1 MADNNYCACNSGES
15 KYTIKLNQ
23 QGPAGKKGEQGDK
36 GIPGFSPYISVVQ
49 SDDENYILR
58 INNEANSYNTPNLFP
73 KDQVTTWTNNIEAQV
88 NQNTTDISNIET
100 QVQQNT
106 TDLSNIKPQVQ
117 QNTTDLSK
125 INGNYVTLSTS
136 QEISGRKRFIDEYTE
151 FSGVTNTSSFYNE
164 YGKIR
169 IEAEYSEAKIRFN
182 SNKIGTSPVHGDY
195 FNGACIYFS
204 YTDNRLYYLPNS
216 SSQDGITLQGNE
228 LAVKGDLPKLATTT
242 TAGIV
247 KPDRKTI
254 TISDDGALTANYLVP
269 QTYTNNS
276 GEEVNKFLKLTINKN
291 SLQSSS
297 FTSNDLILTY
307 CTTTFENGVQIGGI
321 TNEFPITTFLKATVD
336 KLGTVKPD
344 GTTVTIN
351 SDGVISAV
359 GEVSQQEL
367 ADGLALKVNL
377 TDYNNRVGSLESTVG
392 EQAQTIATL
401 QENNTRLLEMINAL
415 KDRVT
420 TLETMI
426 DGGNA

>member
-49 SDDENYILR
+49 SDNENYILR

-88 NQNTTDISNIET
+88 
-100 QVQQNT
+100 
-106 TDLSNIKPQVQ
+106 Q

-125 INGNYVTLSTS
+125 INGNYVTLSTN
-136 QEISGRKRFIDEYTE
+136 QEISGRKRFTNEETE
-151 FSGVTNTSSFYNE
+151 FSGVEDTSYWYNE
-164 YGKIR
+164 YGKIL
-169 IEAEYSEAKIRFN
+169 IKAEYSYAKIRFN
-182 SNKIGTSPVHGDY
+182 SKKRTDGYYD
-195 FNGACIYFS
+195 GASIVFS
-204 YTDNRLYYLPNS
+204 NTDNRLYYLPNS
-216 SSQDGITLQGNE
+216 SSQGGATLTSNE
-228 LAVKGDLPKLATTT
+228 LAVKGDLPTTATTT

-247 KPDRKTI
+247 KPD
-254 TISDDGALTANYLVP
+254 
-269 QTYTNNS
+269 
-276 GEEVNKFLKLTINKN
+276 
-291 SLQSSS
+291 
-297 FTSNDLILTY
+297 
-307 CTTTFENGVQIGGI
+307 
-321 TNEFPITTFLKATVD
+321 
-336 KLGTVKPD
+336 

-351 SDGVISAV
+351 ADGVISAV

-367 ADGLALKVNL
+367 VDGLALKVNL

-420 TLETMI
+420 ALETMI

>member
-88 NQNTTDISNIET
+88 NQNTTDISNIEA

-125 INGNYVTLSTS
+125 INNNFVTLTTRQDIGGYKTFLNGLST
-136 QEISGRKRFIDEYTE
+136 GNTKNGLFID
-151 FSGVTNTSSFYNE
+151 
-164 YGKIR
+164 IR
-169 IEAEYSEAKIRFN
+169 CNDVLGGI
-182 SNKIGTSPVHGDY
+182 Y
-195 FNGACIYFS
+195 FNDYSVLGG
-204 YTDNRLYYLPNS
+204 RS
-216 SSQDGITLQGNE
+216 SSLTYNKENIAIRYKKTGRSLSDEDSE

-297 FTSNDLILTY
+297 FSSNDLILTY
-307 CTTTFENGVQIGGI
+307 RTTTFDNGLQIGTI
-321 TNEFPITTFLKATVD
+321 TSELPITTFLKATVD

-401 QENNTRLLEMINAL
+401 QENNTRLLELINTL

-420 TLETMI
+420 ALETMI

>member
-73 KDQVTTWTNNIEAQV
+73 KDQVTTWTNNIETQV
-88 NQNTTDISNIET
+88 NQNTTDISNIEA

-117 QNTTDLSK
+117 QNTADLSK
-125 INGNYVTLSTS
+125 INNNFVTLTTRQNIEAHKTFLNGLST
-136 QEISGRKRFIDEYTE
+136 GNTKNGLFIDI
-151 FSGVTNTSSFYNE
+151 SCNDVLG
-164 YGKIR
+164 GI
-169 IEAEYSEAKIRFN
+169 
-182 SNKIGTSPVHGDY
+182 Y
-195 FNGACIYFS
+195 FNDYSVLGG
-204 YTDNRLYYLPNS
+204 RS
-216 SSQDGITLQGNE
+216 SSLTYNKENIAIRYKKTGRSLSDEDSE

-321 TNEFPITTFLKATVD
+321 TSEFPITTFLKATVD

-401 QENNTRLLEMINAL
+401 QENNTRLLELINTL

-420 TLETMI
+420 ALETMI

>member
-36 GIPGFSPYISVVQ
+36 GLPGFSPYISVVQ

-73 KDQVTTWTNNIEAQV
+73 KEQVTTWTNNIEA
-88 NQNTTDISNIET
+88 
-100 QVQQNT
+100 
-106 TDLSNIKPQVQ
+106 QVQ

-125 INGNYVTLSTS
+125 INGNFVNLTTD
-136 QEISGRKRFIDEYTE
+136 QEIRGHKTFTENLKVGLTEKEGWKYT
-151 FSGVTNTSSFYNE
+151 T
-164 YGKIR
+164 
-169 IEAEYSEAKIRFN
+169 
-182 SNKIGTSPVHGDY
+182 
-195 FNGACIYFS
+195 
-204 YTDNRLYYLPNS
+204 
-216 SSQDGITLQGNE
+216 ITLKSDLYNGNSGIVFHNPNGNPEKPDTFLSYNKDVGICYYKNQYDGNMNAGNTNE

-254 TISDDGALTANYLVP
+254 TIADDGALTANYLVP
-269 QTYTNNS
+269 QTYTDTS
-276 GEEVNKFLKLTINKN
+276 GLEVNKFLKLTINKN
-291 SLQSSS
+291 SLQSNS
-297 FTSNDLILTY
+297 FSSNDLVLTRRIAS
-307 CTTTFENGVQIGGI
+307 FDNGVQVGNII
-321 TNEFPITTFLKATVD
+321 SEYPITTFLKATVD

-351 SDGVISAV
+351 TDGVISAV

-401 QENNTRLLEMINAL
+401 QENNTKLLELINTL

-420 TLETMI
+420 ALETMI

>member
-88 NQNTTDISNIET
+88 
-100 QVQQNT
+100 
-106 TDLSNIKPQVQ
+106 Q

-125 INGNYVTLSTS
+125 IKGDYVTLSTS
-136 QEISGRKRFIDEYTE
+136 QEISGRKRFTNEYTE
-151 FSGVTNTSSFYNE
+151 FSGVENTSNWYNE
-164 YGKIR
+164 YGKIL
-169 IEAEYSEAKIRFN
+169 IKAEYSYATIRFN
-182 SNKIGTSPVHGDY
+182 SKKRTDGYYD
-195 FNGACIYFS
+195 GASIVFS
-204 YTDNRLYYLPNS
+204 NTDNRLYYLPNS
-216 SSQDGITLQGNE
+216 SSQGGTTLTGNE

-242 TAGIV
+242 TAG
-247 KPDRKTI
+247 
-254 TISDDGALTANYLVP
+254 
-269 QTYTNNS
+269 
-276 GEEVNKFLKLTINKN
+276 
-291 SLQSSS
+291 
-297 FTSNDLILTY
+297 
-307 CTTTFENGVQIGGI
+307 
-321 TNEFPITTFLKATVD
+321 
-336 KLGTVKPD
+336 TVKPD
-344 GTTVTIN
+344 GTTVTITN
-351 SDGVISAV
+351 DGTISAV
-359 GEVSQQEL
+359 GEVTQQEL

-420 TLETMI
+420 ALETMI

>member
-88 NQNTTDISNIET
+88 
-100 QVQQNT
+100 
-106 TDLSNIKPQVQ
+106 Q

-125 INGNYVTLSTS
+125 INNNFVTLNTD
-136 QEISGRKRFIDEYTE
+136 QEIGAHKTFTEDLRVGLTEKRGFKYTTITLKPDIYNGNSAIVFHNPNGNPE
-151 FSGVTNTSSFYNE
+151 KPDTFLSSHKDVGICYYKNQYDGNTS
-164 YGKIR
+164 
-169 IEAEYSEAKIRFN
+169 A
-182 SNKIGTSPVHGDY
+182 GD
-195 FNGACIYFS
+195 N
-204 YTDNRLYYLPNS
+204 
-216 SSQDGITLQGNE
+216 NE

-254 TISDDGALTANYLVP
+254 TISNDGTITANYLVP

-276 GEEVNKFLKLTINKN
+276 GDEVNKFLKLTINKN
-291 SLQSSS
+291 SLQSSNFS
-297 FTSNDLILTY
+297 SNDLILTY
-307 CTTTFENGVQIGGI
+307 RTTTFENGVQIGDI
-321 TNEFPITTFLKATVD
+321 TSEFPITTFLKATVD

-351 SDGVISAV
+351 TDGVISAV

-420 TLETMI
+420 ALETMI

>member
-49 SDDENYILR
+49 SDNENYILR

-88 NQNTTDISNIET
+88 
-100 QVQQNT
+100 
-106 TDLSNIKPQVQ
+106 Q

-125 INGNYVTLSTS
+125 INGNYVTLSTN
-136 QEISGRKRFIDEYTE
+136 QEIDGFKRFINEDTE
-151 FSGVTNTSSFYNE
+151 FSGVENTSNWYNE
-164 YGKIR
+164 YGKIL
-169 IEAEYSEAKIRFN
+169 IKAEYSYAKIRFN
-182 SNKIGTSPVHGDY
+182 SKKRTDGYYD
-195 FNGACIYFS
+195 GASIVFS
-204 YTDNRLYYLPNS
+204 NTDNRLYYLPNS
-216 SSQDGITLQGNE
+216 SSQGGATLTSNE
-228 LAVKGDLPKLATTT
+228 LAVKGDLPTTATTT

-247 KPDRKTI
+247 KPD
-254 TISDDGALTANYLVP
+254 
-269 QTYTNNS
+269 
-276 GEEVNKFLKLTINKN
+276 
-291 SLQSSS
+291 
-297 FTSNDLILTY
+297 
-307 CTTTFENGVQIGGI
+307 
-321 TNEFPITTFLKATVD
+321 
-336 KLGTVKPD
+336 

-351 SDGVISAV
+351 ADGVISAV

-367 ADGLALKVNL
+367 ADGLALKVNR

-401 QENNTRLLEMINAL
+401 QENNTRLLEMINTL

-420 TLETMI
+420 ALETMI

>member
-88 NQNTTDISNIET
+88 
-100 QVQQNT
+100 
-106 TDLSNIKPQVQ
+106 Q

-125 INGNYVTLSTS
+125 INGNYVTLNGSDTIKGLKTFEKYLTIGVNEGSSGFKYTS
-136 QEISGRKRFIDEYTE
+136 IKLVPDRYDGISKIVFHNPYGN
-151 FSGVTNTSSFYNE
+151 SQNPNTFL
-164 YGKIR
+164 
-169 IEAEYSEAKIRFN
+169 
-182 SNKIGTSPVHGDY
+182 
-195 FNGACIYFS
+195 S
-204 YTDNRLYYLPNS
+204 YHKDVGICYYKNRL
-216 SSQDGITLQGNE
+216 DGNYNASETNE
-228 LAVKGDLPKLATTT
+228 LAVKSDLPKLATTT

-247 KPDRKTI
+247 KPDFKTI
-254 TISDDGALTANYLVP
+254 TISNDGALTANYLVP

-276 GEEVNKFLKLTINKN
+276 GEEVNKFLKLTINKD

-297 FTSNDLILTY
+297 FSSSDLILTY
-307 CTTTFENGVQIGGI
+307 RKTTFDDGVQVGVI
-321 TNEFPITTFLKATVD
+321 TDELPITTFLKATVD

-351 SDGVISAV
+351 ADGVISAV
-359 GEVSQQEL
+359 GEVTQQEL

-420 TLETMI
+420 ALETMI

>member
-36 GIPGFSPYISVVQ
+36 GLPGFSPYISVVQ

-73 KDQVTTWTNNIEAQV
+73 KDQVTTWTNNIE
-88 NQNTTDISNIET
+88 T
-100 QVQQNT
+100 
-106 TDLSNIKPQVQ
+106 QVQ

-125 INGNYVTLSTS
+125 INNNFVDLTTRQNIGGYKTFTEGLSAGNTKDGLFTELRCNDVLNGIFFQDYSVPGGKYSSLTYNKENIAIRYKKTGRSLS
-136 QEISGRKRFIDEYTE
+136 DED
-151 FSGVTNTSSFYNE
+151 S
-164 YGKIR
+164 
-169 IEAEYSEAKIRFN
+169 
-182 SNKIGTSPVHGDY
+182 
-195 FNGACIYFS
+195 
-204 YTDNRLYYLPNS
+204 
-216 SSQDGITLQGNE
+216 E
-228 LAVKGDLPKLATTT
+228 LAVKGDLPTIAKYQTPGL
-242 TAGIV
+242 V
-247 KPDRKTI
+247 KSDFKTI
-254 TISDDGALTANYLVP
+254 TIADDGALTANYLVP
-269 QTYTNNS
+269 QTYTDTS
-276 GEEVNKFLKLTINKN
+276 GLEVNKFLKLTINKN
-291 SLQSSS
+291 SLQSSGLS
-297 FTSNDLILTY
+297 SNDLMLTY
-307 CTTTFENGVQIGGI
+307 RTASFQNGVQVGDI
-321 TNEFPITTFLKATVD
+321 TSEFPITTFLKATVD

-351 SDGVISAV
+351 TDGVISAV

-420 TLETMI
+420 ALETMI

>member
-73 KDQVTTWTNNIEAQV
+73 KDQVTTWTNNVEA
-88 NQNTTDISNIET
+88 

-106 TDLSNIKPQVQ
+106 S
-117 QNTTDLSK
+117 DLSK
-125 INGNYVTLSTS
+125 INGNYVDLTTS
-136 QEISGRKRFIDEYTE
+136 QEISGRKRFTNEYTE
-151 FSGVTNTSSFYNE
+151 FSGVEDTSYWYDE
-164 YGKIR
+164 YGKIL
-169 IEAEYSEAKIRFN
+169 IKAEYAYARIRFN
-182 SNKIGTSPVHGDY
+182 SKKRTDGYYD
-195 FNGACIYFS
+195 GASIIFS
-204 YTDNRLYYLPNS
+204 NTDNKLYYNGNT
-216 SSQDGITLQGNE
+216 SSQGVSTVAGNE
-228 LAVKGDLPKLATTT
+228 LAVKGDLPTIATTT
-242 TAGIV
+242 TAGTV

-254 TISDDGALTANYLVP
+254 TIADDGALTANYLVP
-269 QTYTNNS
+269 QTYTDNS
-276 GEEVNKFLKLTINKN
+276 GLEVNKFLKLTINN
-291 SLQSSS
+291 SSLQSSS
-297 FTSNDLILTY
+297 FSSNDLMLTY
-307 CTTTFENGVQIGGI
+307 RTATFDNGEQVGDI
-321 TNEFPITTFLKATVD
+321 TSELPITTFLKATVD

-351 SDGVISAV
+351 TDGVISAV

-401 QENNTRLLEMINAL
+401 QENNTKLLEMINAL

-420 TLETMI
+420 ALETMI

>member
-36 GIPGFSPYISVVQ
+36 GLPGFSPYISVVQ

-88 NQNTTDISNIET
+88 
-100 QVQQNT
+100 
-106 TDLSNIKPQVQ
+106 Q

-125 INGNYVTLSTS
+125 INNNFVTLNSN
-136 QEISGRKRFIDEYTE
+136 QEIGGYKTFTENLNVGLTEKRGFKYTTI
-151 FSGVTNTSSFYNE
+151 SLKSNLYNSLSC
-164 YGKIR
+164 IV
-169 IEAEYSEAKIRFN
+169 FHN
-182 SNKIGTSPVHGDY
+182 P
-195 FNGACIYFS
+195 NGNPEKPDTFLSYHKNVGICYYKNQYDGNIYA
-204 YTDNRLYYLPNS
+204 DDL
-216 SSQDGITLQGNE
+216 NE
-228 LAVKGDLPKLATTT
+228 LAVKGDLPTIAKYQTPGL
-242 TAGIV
+242 V
-247 KPDRKTI
+247 KSDFKTI
-254 TISDDGALTANYLVP
+254 TIADDGALTANYLIP

-276 GEEVNKFLKLTINKN
+276 GLEVNKFLKLTINKN

-297 FTSNDLILTY
+297 FSSNDVILTY
-307 CTTTFENGVQIGGI
+307 RTTTFDNGEEVGNII
-321 TNEFPITTFLKATVD
+321 SEYPITTFLKATVD

-351 SDGVISAV
+351 ADGVISAV

-401 QENNTRLLEMINAL
+401 QENNTRLLELINTL

-420 TLETMI
+420 ALETMI

>member
-88 NQNTTDISNIET
+88 
-100 QVQQNT
+100 
-106 TDLSNIKPQVQ
+106 Q

-125 INGNYVTLSTS
+125 INGNYVDLKTN
-136 QEISGRKRFIDEYTE
+136 QEIDGFKRFIDKYTE

-169 IEAEYSEAKIRFN
+169 IEAGYSEAKIRFN

-195 FNGACIYFS
+195 FNGASIIFS
-204 YTDNRLYYLPNS
+204 NTNNRLYYLPNS
-216 SSQDGITLQGNE
+216 SSQGVSYNPARE
-228 LAVKGDLPKLATTT
+228 LAVKGDLPTTATTT

-247 KPDRKTI
+247 KPD
-254 TISDDGALTANYLVP
+254 
-269 QTYTNNS
+269 
-276 GEEVNKFLKLTINKN
+276 
-291 SLQSSS
+291 
-297 FTSNDLILTY
+297 
-307 CTTTFENGVQIGGI
+307 
-321 TNEFPITTFLKATVD
+321 
-336 KLGTVKPD
+336 
-344 GTTVTIN
+344 GTTVTITD
-351 SDGVISAV
+351 DGTISAV
-359 GEVSQQEL
+359 GEVTQQEL

-401 QENNTRLLEMINAL
+401 QENNTKLLELINTL
-415 KDRVT
+415 KDKVT
-420 TLETMI
+420 ALETMI

>member
-88 NQNTTDISNIET
+88 
-100 QVQQNT
+100 
-106 TDLSNIKPQVQ
+106 Q

-125 INGNYVTLSTS
+125 INNNFVDLTTIQNIGGYKTFAQGLTAGNTKNGLHT
-136 QEISGRKRFIDEYTE
+136 EIKCNDVLTGIYFRDYSALGD
-151 FSGVTNTSSFYNE
+151 GVTGFSSLTYDKENIAI
-164 YGKIR
+164 YYHKTGKI
-169 IEAEYSEAKIRFN
+169 ITPGHDEN
-182 SNKIGTSPVHGDY
+182 S
-195 FNGACIYFS
+195 
-204 YTDNRLYYLPNS
+204 
-216 SSQDGITLQGNE
+216 E
-228 LAVKGDLPKLATTT
+228 LATLGDLPKLATTT

-247 KPDRKTI
+247 KPD
-254 TISDDGALTANYLVP
+254 
-269 QTYTNNS
+269 
-276 GEEVNKFLKLTINKN
+276 
-291 SLQSSS
+291 
-297 FTSNDLILTY
+297 
-307 CTTTFENGVQIGGI
+307 
-321 TNEFPITTFLKATVD
+321 
-336 KLGTVKPD
+336 
-344 GTTVTIN
+344 GTTVTITD
-351 SDGVISAV
+351 DGTISAV

-420 TLETMI
+420 ALETMI

>member
-73 KDQVTTWTNNIEAQV
+73 KDQITTWTNNIEA
-88 NQNTTDISNIET
+88 
-100 QVQQNT
+100 
-106 TDLSNIKPQVQ
+106 QVQ

-125 INGNYVTLSTS
+125 INGNYVTLSTN
-136 QEISGRKRFIDEYTE
+136 QEISGRKRFTNAETE
-151 FSGVTNTSSFYNE
+151 FSGVEDTSYWYNE
-164 YGKIR
+164 YGKIL
-169 IEAEYSEAKIRFN
+169 IKAEYSYAKIRFN
-182 SNKIGTSPVHGDY
+182 SKKRTDGYYDGSSI
-195 FNGACIYFS
+195 IFS
-204 YTDNRLYYLPNS
+204 NTDNRLDYLPNS
-216 SSQDGITLQGNE
+216 SSQGGGTLTGNE

-247 KPDRKTI
+247 KAQPLYKIDTSKMPEVVI
-254 TISDDGALTANYLVP
+254 G
-269 QTYTNNS
+269 NNS
-276 GEEVNKFLKLTINKN
+276 NDSNTYQKLYVDDVLLPTNGVAVVEEGSNNSRFIAKAYLKAKIENNEASIEGYSLESEHQKYDPKTN
-291 SLQSSS
+291 SWV
-297 FTSNDLILTY
+297 TVGHHV
-307 CTTTFENGVQIGGI
+307 TTTPLIA
-321 TNEFPITTFLKATVD
+321 TTQRAGF
-336 KLGTVKPD
+336 VKPD

-351 SDGVISAV
+351 ADGVISAV
-359 GEVSQQEL
+359 GEVSQQER
-367 ADGLALKVNL
+367 ADVRARKGNI

-401 QENNTRLLEMINAL
+401 QENNTRLLELINTL
-415 KDRVT
+415 KDKVT
-420 TLETMI
+420 ALETMI

>member
-23 QGPAGKKGEQGDK
+23 QGPAGKKGEQGDR

-88 NQNTTDISNIET
+88 
-100 QVQQNT
+100 
-106 TDLSNIKPQVQ
+106 Q

-125 INGNYVTLSTS
+125 INNNFVTLTTKQNIGGYKIFDKGLLAGNTKNGLFTELRCNDVLNGIFFHDYSVLGDKYSSLTYNK
-136 QEISGRKRFIDEYTE
+136 ENIAICYEKTGRSLSDED
-151 FSGVTNTSSFYNE
+151 S
-164 YGKIR
+164 
-169 IEAEYSEAKIRFN
+169 
-182 SNKIGTSPVHGDY
+182 
-195 FNGACIYFS
+195 
-204 YTDNRLYYLPNS
+204 
-216 SSQDGITLQGNE
+216 E

-247 KPDRKTI
+247 KPD
-254 TISDDGALTANYLVP
+254 
-269 QTYTNNS
+269 
-276 GEEVNKFLKLTINKN
+276 
-291 SLQSSS
+291 
-297 FTSNDLILTY
+297 
-307 CTTTFENGVQIGGI
+307 
-321 TNEFPITTFLKATVD
+321 
-336 KLGTVKPD
+336 

-351 SDGVISAV
+351 ADGVISAV
-359 GEVSQQEL
+359 GEVTQQEL
-367 ADGLALKVNL
+367 TDGLALKVNL

-420 TLETMI
+420 ALETMI

>member
-88 NQNTTDISNIET
+88 
-100 QVQQNT
+100 
-106 TDLSNIKPQVQ
+106 Q

-125 INGNYVTLSTS
+125 INNNFVTLTTR
-136 QEISGRKRFIDEYTE
+136 QD
-151 FSGVTNTSSFYNE
+151 
-164 YGKIR
+164 
-169 IEAEYSEAKIRFN
+169 IEAHKTFLNGLSAGNTKNGLFTELRCNDVLNGIFFNDYSVPGGKYSSLTYNKENIAIRYKKTGR
-182 SNKIGTSPVHGDY
+182 SLSDED
-195 FNGACIYFS
+195 S
-204 YTDNRLYYLPNS
+204 
-216 SSQDGITLQGNE
+216 E

-247 KPDRKTI
+247 KPD
-254 TISDDGALTANYLVP
+254 
-269 QTYTNNS
+269 
-276 GEEVNKFLKLTINKN
+276 
-291 SLQSSS
+291 
-297 FTSNDLILTY
+297 
-307 CTTTFENGVQIGGI
+307 
-321 TNEFPITTFLKATVD
+321 
-336 KLGTVKPD
+336 

-351 SDGVISAV
+351 ADGVISAV

-401 QENNTRLLEMINAL
+401 QENNTKLLEMINAL

-420 TLETMI
+420 ALETMI

>member
-88 NQNTTDISNIET
+88 
-100 QVQQNT
+100 
-106 TDLSNIKPQVQ
+106 Q

-125 INGNYVTLSTS
+125 IKGNYVTLNTN
-136 QEISGRKRFIDEYTE
+136 QEIGGYKTFTE
-151 FSGVTNTSSFYNE
+151 NL
-164 YGKIR
+164 
-169 IEAEYSEAKIRFN
+169 
-182 SNKIGTSPVHGDY
+182 KIGTIEKRGFKYTTISLKTNSYDSLSGIVFHNPNGNPEKSDTFLSYYKDVGICYYKNQYDGTISAGD
-195 FNGACIYFS
+195 
-204 YTDNRLYYLPNS
+204 L
-216 SSQDGITLQGNE
+216 NE

-247 KPDRKTI
+247 KAQPLYEIDTSKMPEVVI
-254 TISDDGALTANYLVP
+254 G
-269 QTYTNNS
+269 NNS
-276 GEEVNKFLKLTINKN
+276 NDSNTYQKLYVDDVLLPT
-291 SLQSSS
+291 
-297 FTSNDLILTY
+297 
-307 CTTTFENGVQIGGI
+307 NGVAVVEEGSNNNRFIAKAY
-321 TNEFPITTFLKATVD
+321 LKAKIENNEASIEGYSLESERQKYDPKTNSWITVGNQISTIP
-336 KLGTVKPD
+336 LVATTQRAGFVKPD
-344 GTTVTIN
+344 GTTVTITD
-351 SDGVISAV
+351 DGTISAV

-401 QENNTRLLEMINAL
+401 QENNTKLLEMINAL

-420 TLETMI
+420 ALETMI

>member
-36 GIPGFSPYISVVQ
+36 GLPGFSPYISVVQ

-73 KDQVTTWTNNIEAQV
+73 KDQVTTWSNNIEV
-88 NQNTTDISNIET
+88 

-106 TDLSNIKPQVQ
+106 TDLSNIK
-117 QNTTDLSK
+117 
-125 INGNYVTLSTS
+125 GNYVDLTTD
-136 QEISGRKRFIDEYTE
+136 QEIDGFKRFINESTE
-151 FSGVTNTSSFYNE
+151 FSGVENTSSWYNE
-164 YGKIR
+164 CGKIR
-169 IEAEYSEAKIRFN
+169 IKASFQEAQIRFN

-195 FNGACIYFS
+195 FNGAYIYFN

-216 SSQDGITLQGNE
+216 SSQGVTLLPGNE
-228 LAVKGDLPKLATTT
+228 LATLGDIPKLATTT
-242 TAGIV
+242 TAGTV
-247 KPDRKTI
+247 KVYNTI
-254 TISDDGALTANYLVP
+254 YSADKDFPILLGSNSSDTNTYQKLFLDSTLLNGKALVTDTSTDLSKGRRIDKVYL
-269 QTYTNNS
+269 TLDNNS
-276 GEEVNKFLKLTINKN
+276 LAYCHESISQQYDPKHN
-291 SLQSSS
+291 SW
-297 FTSNDLILTY
+297 
-307 CTTTFENGVQIGGI
+307 
-321 TNEFPITTFLKATVD
+321 ATVGY
-336 KLGTVKPD
+336 LTSTIPFVATTQRMGMVKPD
-344 GTTVTIN
+344 GTTITITD
-351 SDGVISAV
+351 DGTISAI

-392 EQAQTIATL
+392 EQTQTIATL
-401 QENNTRLLEMINAL
+401 QENNTKLLEMINAL

-420 TLETMI
+420 ALETMI

>member
-49 SDDENYILR
+49 SDNENYILR

-73 KDQVTTWTNNIEAQV
+73 KDQVTTWTNTIEA
-88 NQNTTDISNIET
+88 
-100 QVQQNT
+100 
-106 TDLSNIKPQVQ
+106 QVQ

-125 INGNYVTLSTS
+125 INGNYVTLSTN
-136 QEISGRKRFIDEYTE
+136 QEIDGFKRFINEDTE
-151 FSGVTNTSSFYNE
+151 FSGVENTSNWYNE
-164 YGKIR
+164 YGKIL
-169 IEAEYSEAKIRFN
+169 IKAEYSYAKIRFN
-182 SNKIGTSPVHGDY
+182 SKKRTDGYYD
-195 FNGACIYFS
+195 GASIVFS
-204 YTDNRLYYLPNS
+204 NTDNRLYYLPNS
-216 SSQDGITLQGNE
+216 SSQGGATLTSNE
-228 LAVKGDLPKLATTT
+228 LAVKGDLPTTATTT
-242 TAGIV
+242 TA
-247 KPDRKTI
+247 
-254 TISDDGALTANYLVP
+254 
-269 QTYTNNS
+269 
-276 GEEVNKFLKLTINKN
+276 
-291 SLQSSS
+291 
-297 FTSNDLILTY
+297 
-307 CTTTFENGVQIGGI
+307 
-321 TNEFPITTFLKATVD
+321 
-336 KLGTVKPD
+336 GTVKPD

-351 SDGVISAV
+351 ADGVISAV

-401 QENNTRLLEMINAL
+401 QENNTRLLELINTL

-420 TLETMI
+420 ALETMI

>member
-88 NQNTTDISNIET
+88 
-100 QVQQNT
+100 QQNT
-106 TDLSNIKPQVQ
+106 A
-117 QNTTDLSK
+117 DLSK
-125 INGNYVTLSTS
+125 VNNNFVDLTTRQNIGGYKTFTEGLSAGNTKNGLFTELRCNDVLNGIFFNDYSVPGGRYSSLTYSKENIAIRYKKTGRSLS
-136 QEISGRKRFIDEYTE
+136 DED
-151 FSGVTNTSSFYNE
+151 S
-164 YGKIR
+164 
-169 IEAEYSEAKIRFN
+169 
-182 SNKIGTSPVHGDY
+182 
-195 FNGACIYFS
+195 
-204 YTDNRLYYLPNS
+204 
-216 SSQDGITLQGNE
+216 E

-247 KPDRKTI
+247 KPDSKTI
-254 TISDDGALTANYLVP
+254 SISNDGALTANYLVP
-269 QTYTNNS
+269 QTYTNTS

-297 FTSNDLILTY
+297 FSSNDLILTHRR
-307 CTTTFENGVQIGGI
+307 TTFDNGVQVGDI
-321 TNEFPITTFLKATVD
+321 TSEYPITTFLKATVD

-351 SDGVISAV
+351 ADGVISAV
-359 GEVSQQEL
+359 GEVTQQEL

-401 QENNTRLLEMINAL
+401 QENNTRLLEIINTL

-420 TLETMI
+420 ALETMI

>member
-73 KDQVTTWTNNIEAQV
+73 KDQLVTWTNNIEA
-88 NQNTTDISNIET
+88 
-100 QVQQNT
+100 
-106 TDLSNIKPQVQ
+106 QVQ

-125 INGNYVTLSTS
+125 INNNFVDLTTN
-136 QEISGRKRFIDEYTE
+136 QEIRGFKTFTENLKVGLTEKEGFKFTSILLKTNLYNSPSGIIFHNPNGNPEKPDTFISYHKDVGICYYK
-151 FSGVTNTSSFYNE
+151 NQYD
-164 YGKIR
+164 
-169 IEAEYSEAKIRFN
+169 
-182 SNKIGTSPVHGDY
+182 GTIKAGD
-195 FNGACIYFS
+195 N
-204 YTDNRLYYLPNS
+204 
-216 SSQDGITLQGNE
+216 NE
-228 LAVKGDLPKLATTT
+228 LAVKGDLPTIATTT
-242 TAGIV
+242 TA
-247 KPDRKTI
+247 
-254 TISDDGALTANYLVP
+254 
-269 QTYTNNS
+269 
-276 GEEVNKFLKLTINKN
+276 
-291 SLQSSS
+291 
-297 FTSNDLILTY
+297 
-307 CTTTFENGVQIGGI
+307 
-321 TNEFPITTFLKATVD
+321 
-336 KLGTVKPD
+336 GTVKPD

-377 TDYNNRVGSLESTVG
+377 TDYNNRVGNLESTVG

-401 QENNTRLLEMINAL
+401 QENNTKLLELINTL

-420 TLETMI
+420 ALETMI

>member
-23 QGPAGKKGEQGDK
+23 QGPAGKKGEQGDR
-36 GIPGFSPYISVVQ
+36 GIAGFSPYISVVQ

-88 NQNTTDISNIET
+88 
-100 QVQQNT
+100 
-106 TDLSNIKPQVQ
+106 Q

-125 INGNYVTLSTS
+125 VNNNFVDLTTNQEIGAYKTFTEGLTVGLTEKRGFKYTTISLKSNLYNGISGIVFHNPNGNPEKPDTFLSYYKDVGICYYKNQYNGS
-136 QEISGRKRFIDEYTE
+136 ISAGD
-151 FSGVTNTSSFYNE
+151 TNE
-164 YGKIR
+164 
-169 IEAEYSEAKIRFN
+169 
-182 SNKIGTSPVHGDY
+182 V
-195 FNGACIYFS
+195 
-204 YTDNRLYYLPNS
+204 
-216 SSQDGITLQGNE
+216 
-228 LAVKGDLPKLATTT
+228 AVKGDLPKLATTS

-247 KPDRKTI
+247 KPDFKTI
-254 TISDDGALTANYLVP
+254 TIADNGALTANYLVP

-276 GEEVNKFLKLTINKN
+276 GLEVNKFLKLIINKS

-297 FTSNDLILTY
+297 FNSNDLILKY
-307 CTTTFENGVQIGGI
+307 RVASFDNGELVDNI
-321 TNEFPITTFLKATVD
+321 TSEYPITTFLKATVD

-351 SDGVISAV
+351 TDGVISAV
-359 GEVSQQEL
+359 GEVTQQEL
-367 ADGLALKVNL
+367 ADGLALKVNI

-392 EQAQTIATL
+392 EQSQTIATL
-401 QENNTRLLEMINAL
+401 QENNTRLLEIINTL

-420 TLETMI
+420 ALETMI

>member
-36 GIPGFSPYISVVQ
+36 GLPGFSPYISVVQ

-88 NQNTTDISNIET
+88 
-100 QVQQNT
+100 
-106 TDLSNIKPQVQ
+106 Q

-136 QEISGRKRFIDEYTE
+136 QEISGRKRFTNVETE
-151 FSGVTNTSSFYNE
+151 FSTGEESGKVIIKSE
-164 YGKIR
+164 YGLGQ
-169 IEAEYSEAKIRFN
+169 IRFN
-182 SNKIGTSPVHGDY
+182 STKRTDGY
-195 FNGACIYFS
+195 YNGAFIAFS
-204 YTDNRLYYLPNS
+204 NTYNKLYYKGNTS
-216 SSQDGITLQGNE
+216 SKGALYDSAWE
-228 LAVKGDLPKLATTT
+228 LAVKGDIPKLATTT

-254 TISDDGALTANYLVP
+254 TIADDGALTANYLVP
-269 QTYTNNS
+269 QTYTNTS

-291 SLQSSS
+291 SLQSGS
-297 FTSNDLILTY
+297 FNSNDLILTY
-307 CTTTFENGVQIGGI
+307 RTTTFENGEQLGDI
-321 TNEFPITTFLKATVD
+321 TSEYPITTFLKATVD

-351 SDGVISAV
+351 SDGVISAI
-359 GEVSQQEL
+359 GEVTQQEL
-367 ADGLALKVNL
+367 TDGLALKVNL

-401 QENNTRLLEMINAL
+401 QENNTKLLEMINKL

-420 TLETMI
+420 ALETMI

>member
-88 NQNTTDISNIET
+88 
-100 QVQQNT
+100 
-106 TDLSNIKPQVQ
+106 Q

-125 INGNYVTLSTS
+125 VNNNFVTLNSDQEIGSYKTFTENLTVGLAEKRGFKYTTIILKSNLYNSTSAIVFHNPNGNPEKPDTFLSYHKNVGICYYKN
-136 QEISGRKRFIDEYTE
+136 QYDGNIS
-151 FSGVTNTSSFYNE
+151 V
-164 YGKIR
+164 
-169 IEAEYSEAKIRFN
+169 
-182 SNKIGTSPVHGDY
+182 GD
-195 FNGACIYFS
+195 
-204 YTDNRLYYLPNS
+204 L
-216 SSQDGITLQGNE
+216 NE
-228 LAVKGDLPKLATTT
+228 LAVKADLPKLATTT

-247 KPDRKTI
+247 KPD
-254 TISDDGALTANYLVP
+254 
-269 QTYTNNS
+269 
-276 GEEVNKFLKLTINKN
+276 
-291 SLQSSS
+291 
-297 FTSNDLILTY
+297 
-307 CTTTFENGVQIGGI
+307 
-321 TNEFPITTFLKATVD
+321 
-336 KLGTVKPD
+336 

-351 SDGVISAV
+351 TDGVISAV
-359 GEVSQQEL
+359 GEVTQQEL

-420 TLETMI
+420 ALETMI

>member
-73 KDQVTTWTNNIEAQV
+73 KDQLTTWTNNIEA
-88 NQNTTDISNIET
+88 

-106 TDLSNIKPQVQ
+106 TDLSNI
-117 QNTTDLSK
+117 
-125 INGNYVTLSTS
+125 NGNYVDLKTD
-136 QEISGRKRFIDEYTE
+136 QEIDGFKRFINGNTE
-151 FSGVTNTSSFYNE
+151 FSGVENTSNWYNN
-164 YGKIR
+164 YGKIL
-169 IEAEYSEAKIRFN
+169 IKAEYSFAQIRFN
-182 SNKIGTSPVHGDY
+182 SKQRTDGYYDGASIA
-195 FNGACIYFS
+195 FNNA
-204 YTDNRLYYLPNS
+204 DNRLYYLPNS
-216 SSQDGITLQGNE
+216 SSQGIKLLPGNE

-247 KPDRKTI
+247 KAQPLYEIDTSKMPEVVI
-254 TISDDGALTANYLVP
+254 G
-269 QTYTNNS
+269 NNS
-276 GEEVNKFLKLTINKN
+276 NDSNTYQKLYVDDVLLPT
-291 SLQSSS
+291 
-297 FTSNDLILTY
+297 
-307 CTTTFENGVQIGGI
+307 NGVAVVEEGSNNSRFIAKAY
-321 TNEFPITTFLKATVD
+321 LKAKIENNKASIEGYSLESEYQEYYPTTNSWVTVGHQISTIP
-336 KLGTVKPD
+336 LVATTQRAGFVKPD
-344 GTTVTIN
+344 GTTVTITN
-351 SDGVISAV
+351 DGTISAV
-359 GEVSQQEL
+359 GEVTQQEL

-420 TLETMI
+420 ALETMI

>member
-73 KDQVTTWTNNIEAQV
+73 KEQVTTWTNNIEAQV
-88 NQNTTDISNIET
+88 QQNTTDIDTKANLTLDNINVANPFNLNGLYINTDPKGVTKIGDRYSQPITVSYDGLNIKNDNYYDIDISNTSGITVQHKDNKTVLFSLNNEAFEYKSEIIAT
-100 QVQQNT
+100 QPWVEKQLDGFL
-106 TDLSNIKPQVQ
+106 TDL
-117 QNTTDLSK
+117 
-125 INGNYVTLSTS
+125 
-136 QEISGRKRFIDEYTE
+136 
-151 FSGVTNTSSFYNE
+151 
-164 YGKIR
+164 
-169 IEAEYSEAKIRFN
+169 
-182 SNKIGTSPVHGDY
+182 PV
-195 FNGACIYFS
+195 
-204 YTDNRLYYLPNS
+204 
-216 SSQDGITLQGNE
+216 
-228 LAVKGDLPKLATTT
+228 ATTT

-247 KPDRKTI
+247 KPD
-254 TISDDGALTANYLVP
+254 
-269 QTYTNNS
+269 
-276 GEEVNKFLKLTINKN
+276 
-291 SLQSSS
+291 
-297 FTSNDLILTY
+297 
-307 CTTTFENGVQIGGI
+307 
-321 TNEFPITTFLKATVD
+321 
-336 KLGTVKPD
+336 
-344 GTTVTIN
+344 GTTVAIN
-351 SDGVISAV
+351 ADGVISAV

-392 EQAQTIATL
+392 EQTQTIATL

-420 TLETMI
+420 ALETMI

>member
-1 MADNNYCACNSGES
+1 MVDNNYCACNSGES
-15 KYTIKLNQ
+15 KYIIKLNQ

-73 KDQVTTWTNNIEAQV
+73 KDQVVTWTNNIEA
-88 NQNTTDISNIET
+88 
-100 QVQQNT
+100 
-106 TDLSNIKPQVQ
+106 QVQ

-125 INGNYVTLSTS
+125 INGNYVDLTTS
-136 QEISGRKRFIDEYTE
+136 QEIGGKKQFTNTETE
-151 FSGVTNTSSFYNE
+151 FAISKSNDFYENW
-164 YGKIR
+164 GKIVIDTR
-169 IEAEYSEAKIRFN
+169 YQYATIRFN
-182 SNKIGTSPVHGDY
+182 SKKTGTSPVHGDY
-195 FNGACIYFS
+195 FDGAEIKFLNN
-204 YTDNRLYYLPNS
+204 TNRLYYKPNLNTAGGF
-216 SSQDGITLQGNE
+216 DILDTDE
-228 LAVKGDLPKLATTT
+228 LAVKGDIPKLATTT

-247 KPDRKTI
+247 KPD
-254 TISDDGALTANYLVP
+254 
-269 QTYTNNS
+269 
-276 GEEVNKFLKLTINKN
+276 
-291 SLQSSS
+291 
-297 FTSNDLILTY
+297 
-307 CTTTFENGVQIGGI
+307 
-321 TNEFPITTFLKATVD
+321 
-336 KLGTVKPD
+336 

-351 SDGVISAV
+351 ADGVISAV

-367 ADGLALKVNL
+367 ADGLALKVNI

-420 TLETMI
+420 ALETMI